1 MYRRPVH
8 FRCSCCDGWPE
19 NGDFQEIKHFQAR
32 NVGLSQ
38 EKKGDTIGSQEQ
50 KDEELISADI
60 SPTKGSF
67 FFPASPTRRRRNTY
81 LNRLFFAHPKMTSCK
96 SGVPLTEV
104 GNLGYSPLFEHSHK
118 GAPSTRL
125 TNDEIPTWCI
135 CKSGKT
141 RTYNHWSPNPKYNK
155 H

>member
-67 FFPASPTRRRRNTY
+67 FFSSLPYQA
-81 LNRLFFAHPKMTSCK
+81 KK
-96 SGVPLTEV
+96 
-104 GNLGYSPLFEHSHK
+104 EHLLEPIVFC
-118 GAPSTRL
+118 PSK
-125 TNDEIPTWCI
+125 NDFVQEWG
-135 CKSGKT
+135 SS
-141 RTYNHWSPNPKYNK
+141 Y
-155 H
+155 